1 MTSIS
6 CTSKDY
12 VSCRPD
18 KANRLFVS
26 EAVDAKIA
34 EIEAEEKKNTEP
46 AAKPVAP
53 ATPVVTV
60 TPTQE
65 KFATPVTK
73 EEVKQVVTETLAS
86 EPVTEVSKP
95 MTSEM
100 PKPSPSVV
108 STPVQKPS
116 INLDIPDDNDDDDFF
131 DDFFDN

>member
-1 MTSIS
+1 
-6 CTSKDY
+6 
-12 VSCRPD
+12 
-18 KANRLFVS
+18 
-26 EAVDAKIA
+26 
-34 EIEAEEKKNTEP
+34 
-46 AAKPVAP
+46 
-53 ATPVVTV
+53 V

-86 EPVTEVSKP
+86 EPVAEVPKP